1 MKYLEILD
9 KLPKK
14 NFDNLRMPINP
25 IYSNIYKI
33 DDIEVENNKIYDK
46 DYIIGKMTL
55 KLPSSQTYGSINK
68 MIDKLYAT
76 NNYKII
82 NYEIIQKDNKNV
94 LKLIVTEDNN
104 RLFLK
109 FGLHY
114 DDIFKSGLL
123 ANITVKRLFLKIRVF
138 LLTEFL
144 EINLDIM

>member
-1 MKYLEILD
+1 
-9 KLPKK
+9 
-14 NFDNLRMPINP
+14 
-25 IYSNIYKI
+25 
-33 DDIEVENNKIYDK
+33 
-46 DYIIGKMTL
+46 
-55 KLPSSQTYGSINK
+55 

-94 LKLIVTEDNN
+94 LKLIVNEDNN

-123 ANITVKRLFLKIRVF
+123 ANITVKRLFLKILVF